1 MPIAYRFP
9 VTIAESDRAVR
20 LEKMIDWAKMTGE
33 LKRDEGFR
41 ACVYQCTAGKQT
53 VGYGHNLED
62 TPMSERVAEIL
73 LIADY
78 MLIYEQLCE
87 FDWFL
92 SLDDLRKR
100 VIINM
105 AYNLGVTGVLKFKK
119 MIEAIH
125 AKDYQWA
132 ADEMVDSRWY
142 QQVGDRAV
150 RLENM
155 MRDGA

>member
-1 MPIAYRFP
+1 MM
-9 VTIAESDRAVR
+9 VEWDKLTE
-20 LEKMIDWAKMTGE
+20 E

-41 ACVYQCTAGKQT
+41 ANVYQCTAGKQT

-73 LIADY
+73 LKDDY

-92 SLDDLRKR
+92 SLDDYRKR

-105 AYNLGVTGVLKFKK
+105 GFNLGITGLLKFKK
-119 MIEAIH
+119 MIQAIEH
-125 AKDYQWA
+125 QLWHKA
-132 ADEMVDSRWY
+132 AVEMMDSKWSK
-142 QQVGDRAV
+142 QVGARAE
-150 RLENM
+150 RLAEM
-155 MRDGA
+155 MAIGEE